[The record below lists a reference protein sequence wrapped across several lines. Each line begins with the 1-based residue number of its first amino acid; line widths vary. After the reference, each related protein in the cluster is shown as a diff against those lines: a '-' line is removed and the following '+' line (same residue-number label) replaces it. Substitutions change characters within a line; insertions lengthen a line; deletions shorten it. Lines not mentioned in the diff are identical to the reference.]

1 MCRDLIIFTPL
12 RIKYDEERKTYK
24 QKCYDK
30 IQIEIKICL
39 IDWLIDWLTDWLI
52 DWLNNREIWSY
63 VYDKRELFSLNMS
76 LTVLNFFKKKKKQKK
91 K

>member
-1 MCRDLIIFTPL
+1 ML
-12 RIKYDEERKTYK
+12 RWNPNWNKDMF
-24 QKCYDK
+24 DW
-30 IQIEIKICL
+30 L

-76 LTVLNFFKKKKKQKK
+76 LTVLNFFKKKKQKK